1 MFGLSSHF
9 LSSFSFFFFFGDS
22 SSILV
27 LAVSYSQSHGTS
39 IPCRWSNLAGVH
51 ESYQLSIRVLCLGN
65 HSMDI
70 WITSFFFL
78 FSRQNIIR
86 ISVLCILAVSRLVF
100 FFFLSLRTFSISFLQ
115 VAFFSKLYIG
125 LWFSTRMSTI
135 LKPLVLADTFYSVH
149 NYESHA
155 SSMNYSTSEG
165 RVIWYDDLDQFC
177 SCSESIAYVLEWF
190 FYLFN
195 GFDSLY

>member
-1 MFGLSSHF
+1 MVKFGWCSWVLPAIYTS
-9 LSSFSFFFFFGDS
+9 LVPWKSFNGYVNYF
-22 SSILV
+22 IL
-27 LAVSYSQSHGTS
+27 
-39 IPCRWSNLAGVH
+39 
-51 ESYQLSIRVLCLGN
+51 
-65 HSMDI
+65 
-70 WITSFFFL
+70 FL

-100 FFFLSLRTFSISFLQ
+100 FFFEPLRTFSISFLQ
-115 VAFFSKLYIG
+115 VAFVFSKLYIG

>member
-1 MFGLSSHF
+1 MAKFGWCSWVLPAIYTS
-9 LSSFSFFFFFGDS
+9 LVPWKSFNGYLNYF
-22 SSILV
+22 I
-27 LAVSYSQSHGTS
+27 
-39 IPCRWSNLAGVH
+39 
-51 ESYQLSIRVLCLGN
+51 
-65 HSMDI
+65 
-70 WITSFFFL
+70 FFL

-100 FFFLSLRTFSISFLQ
+100 FFFEPLRTFSISFLQ
-115 VAFFSKLYIG
+115 VAFVFSKLYIG

-155 SSMNYSTSEG
+155 SSMNYSTSQG

-195 GFDSLY
+195 GFSLY

>member
-1 MFGLSSHF
+1 MVKFGWCSWVLPAIYTS
-9 LSSFSFFFFFGDS
+9 LVPWKSF
-22 SSILV
+22 
-27 LAVSYSQSHGTS
+27 HGYLNYF
-39 IPCRWSNLAGVH
+39 I
-51 ESYQLSIRVLCLGN
+51 
-65 HSMDI
+65 
-70 WITSFFFL
+70 FFL
-78 FSRQNIIR
+78 FSRQNVIR

-100 FFFLSLRTFSISFLQ
+100 FFFWAFENLLHFLSSSCI
-115 VAFFSKLYIG
+115 FFSKLYIG

>member
-1 MFGLSSHF
+1 MAKFGWCSWVLPAIYTS
-9 LSSFSFFFFFGDS
+9 LVPWKSFNGYLNYF
-22 SSILV
+22 I
-27 LAVSYSQSHGTS
+27 
-39 IPCRWSNLAGVH
+39 
-51 ESYQLSIRVLCLGN
+51 
-65 HSMDI
+65 
-70 WITSFFFL
+70 FFL

-100 FFFLSLRTFSISFLQ
+100 FFFEPLRTFSISFLQ
-115 VAFFSKLYIG
+115 VAFVFSKLYIG

-135 LKPLVLADTFYSVH
+135 LKPLVLADTFNSVH

-155 SSMNYSTSEG
+155 SSMNYSTSQG

-195 GFDSLY
+195 GFSLY

>member
-1 MFGLSSHF
+1 MAKFGWCSWVLPAIYTS
-9 LSSFSFFFFFGDS
+9 LVPWKSFNGYVNYF
-22 SSILV
+22 IL
-27 LAVSYSQSHGTS
+27 
-39 IPCRWSNLAGVH
+39 
-51 ESYQLSIRVLCLGN
+51 
-65 HSMDI
+65 
-70 WITSFFFL
+70 FL

-100 FFFLSLRTFSISFLQ
+100 FFFEPLRTFSISFLQ
-115 VAFFSKLYIG
+115 VAFVFSKLYIG

-155 SSMNYSTSEG
+155 SSMNYSTSQG

-195 GFDSLY
+195 GFSLY

>member
-1 MFGLSSHF
+1 MAKFGWCSWVLPAIYTS
-9 LSSFSFFFFFGDS
+9 LVPWKSFNGYVNYF
-22 SSILV
+22 IL
-27 LAVSYSQSHGTS
+27 
-39 IPCRWSNLAGVH
+39 
-51 ESYQLSIRVLCLGN
+51 
-65 HSMDI
+65 
-70 WITSFFFL
+70 FL

-100 FFFLSLRTFSISFLQ
+100 FFFEPLRTFSISFLQ
-115 VAFFSKLYIG
+115 VAFVFSKLYIG

-195 GFDSLY
+195 GFSLY

>member
-1 MFGLSSHF
+1 MAKFGWCSWVLPAIYTS
-9 LSSFSFFFFFGDS
+9 LVPWKSFNGYLNYF
-22 SSILV
+22 I
-27 LAVSYSQSHGTS
+27 
-39 IPCRWSNLAGVH
+39 
-51 ESYQLSIRVLCLGN
+51 
-65 HSMDI
+65 
-70 WITSFFFL
+70 FFL

-100 FFFLSLRTFSISFLQ
+100 FFFEPLRTFSISFLQ
-115 VAFFSKLYIG
+115 VAFVFSKLYIG

>member
-1 MFGLSSHF
+1 MVKFGWCSWVLPAIYTS
-9 LSSFSFFFFFGDS
+9 LVPWKSF
-22 SSILV
+22 
-27 LAVSYSQSHGTS
+27 HGYLNYF
-39 IPCRWSNLAGVH
+39 I
-51 ESYQLSIRVLCLGN
+51 
-65 HSMDI
+65 
-70 WITSFFFL
+70 FFL
-78 FSRQNIIR
+78 FSRQNVIG

>member
-1 MFGLSSHF
+1 MAKFGWCSWVLPAIYTS
-9 LSSFSFFFFFGDS
+9 LVPWKSFNGYVNYF
-22 SSILV
+22 IL
-27 LAVSYSQSHGTS
+27 
-39 IPCRWSNLAGVH
+39 
-51 ESYQLSIRVLCLGN
+51 
-65 HSMDI
+65 
-70 WITSFFFL
+70 FL

-100 FFFLSLRTFSISFLQ
+100 FFFEPLRTFSISFLQ
-115 VAFFSKLYIG
+115 VAFVFSKLYIG